1 MVASIED
8 IVTAVRPELIGYLS
22 RLVVRPH
29 VAEELAQTA
38 FLRLLENSSSAPQ
51 HAEGI
56 RAWLFRVATN
66 LAIDELRRHSTW
78 RETTI
83 VDLRAAAEATPE
95 FKARSE
101 AMIGTPETKAVAR
114 EHLAVCFAC
123 VLRNLPERKAAALL
137 LKEVHSFSL
146 TETAAML
153 DAGLGQTKN
162 WLQEARAH
170 MHARYQDTCALIA
183 KQGVCHQCVELNGYF
198 GARAGDPLPDAD
210 DHIDGRLQVLRE
222 LRDQPIGSWHRMLM
236 SLLDDLE

>member
-1 MVASIED
+1 MAARIED

-38 FLRLLENSSSAPQ
+38 LLRLLENSGSAPE

-78 RETTI
+78 REASVI
-83 VDLRAAAEATPE
+83 DLRAAAEASPD
-95 FKARSE
+95 FRAKSE
-101 AMIGTPETKAVAR
+101 ALIGTPETKAIAR

-137 LKEVHSFSL
+137 LKEVHGFTL
-146 TETAAML
+146 AETASMIE
-153 DAGLGQTKN
+153 AGSGQTKN

-170 MHARYQDTCALIA
+170 MHARYQNTCALIA
-183 KQGVCHQCVELNGYF
+183 KQGVCHQCVELDGYF
-198 GARAGDPLPDAD
+198 VARTGNPIAAAG

-222 LRDQPIGSWHRMLM
+222 LRDQPLGSWHRMLLG
-236 SLLDDLE
+236 LLDDLE

>member
-1 MVASIED
+1 MAARIDD

-38 FLRLLENSSSAPQ
+38 FLRLLESNSAPE

-78 RETTI
+78 RETAVI
-83 VDLRAAAEATPE
+83 DLRAAAEASPG

-101 AMIGTPETKAVAR
+101 ALTGTPETKAIAR

-137 LKEVHSFSL
+137 LKEVHGFTL
-146 TETAAML
+146 AETASML
-153 DAGLGQTKN
+153 EAGSGQTKN
-162 WLQEARAH
+162 WLQDARAH
-170 MHARYQDTCALIA
+170 MHARYHATCALIA
-183 KQGVCHQCVELNGYF
+183 KQGVCHQCVELDGYF
-198 GARAGDPLPDAD
+198 GARAGDPIVDAD
-210 DHIDGRLQVLRE
+210 NHIDGRLQVLRE
-222 LRDQPIGSWHRMLM
+222 LRDQSLGPWHRMLLG
-236 SLLDDLE
+236 LLDDLE